1 MRFLQEPALSLSKG
15 RAATQRVLFDCL
27 WTRDQTY

>member
-15 RAATQRVLFDCL
+15 RAATQRVLFDL
-27 WTRDQTY
+27 LVDA